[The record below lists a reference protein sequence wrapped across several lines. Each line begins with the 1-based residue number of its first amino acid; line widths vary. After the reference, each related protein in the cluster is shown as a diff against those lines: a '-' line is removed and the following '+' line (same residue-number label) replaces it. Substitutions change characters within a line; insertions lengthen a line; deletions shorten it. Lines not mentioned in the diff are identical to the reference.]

1 MLSPAQIQKDVL
13 KLVEGGVAT
22 TVITMQAF
30 VAMVA
35 VYVYW

>member
-1 MLSPAQIQKDVL
+1 MLSPAQIQKDVM

-22 TVITMQAF
+22 TVITFQAVF
-30 VAMVA
+30 VLAA